1 MDKEIL
7 SGQKPQKSGI
17 GIFDRM
23 EMKAVTAALVGTF
36 FGLGFNAAWWLALIA
51 AVGTFVL
58 LSYRVGTTQEYL
70 VGLAI
75 AVFFTF
81 GMKLPALAVLP
92 PTVLT
97 VMLLFHNEN
106 QSVHTI
112 VASLLCILAGLLIGF
127 IVLLLI
133 NPAGAGESILNVI
146 KNFFTWNRE
155 ASQMKQL
162 GNTLAKTMPLIL
174 CSLSILFSYKVGLF
188 NIGTAGQYVAGACA
202 SLYAAL
208 AWGWGWLPCMI
219 FAMVAGALLGSIT
232 GVLKAYCNVN
242 EVISGIMLNWIAL
255 YTSNTILTNV
265 KESTSP
271 YTVYLDKAN
280 PGALLPTLG
289 LDQLFNNNS
298 NVTIAVPLTIII
310 AVVVWII
317 LSKTKLGYE
326 LRATGNN
333 KNAAKYAGMAQ
344 NRNIIMTLAISGA
357 LPGLGA
363 SFLYQSGYM
372 RWECT
377 QSSVPAMGF
386 NGIAAAFLGGLHP
399 LGAIFSSFFIQ
410 HITDG
415 GQYVNTNFYSSQI
428 SDVISSVII
437 YLCGFVLFIKL
448 VLKKILSKKDEKK
461 GAKQ

>member
-1 MDKEIL
+1 MRK
-7 SGQKPQKSGI
+7 
-17 GIFDRM
+17 
-23 EMKAVTAALVGTF
+23 
-36 FGLGFNAAWWLALIA
+36 
-51 AVGTFVL
+51 VL
-58 LSYRVGTTQEYL
+58 
-70 VGLAI
+70 
-75 AVFFTF
+75 
-81 GMKLPALAVLP
+81 K
-92 PTVLT
+92 
-97 VMLLFHNEN
+97 NEGV
-106 QSVHTI
+106 QAFL
-112 VASLLCILAGLLIGF
+112 ASLICILLGLLIGY
-127 IVLLLI
+127 IVLLFI

-146 KNFFTWNRE
+146 KNFFTWSRPQ
-155 ASQMKQL
+155 SQIKQF

-208 AWGWGWLPCMI
+208 AWGWGWLPCMLLAVI
-219 FAMVAGALLGSIT
+219 AGGLLAGIT
-232 GVLKAYCNVN
+232 GILKAYCNVN

-255 YTSNTILTNV
+255 YTANTLLTNV
-265 KESTSP
+265 KETASP
-271 YTVYLDKAN
+271 YTLYLDKTN
-280 PGALLPTLG
+280 PSALLPTLG
-289 LDQLFNNNS
+289 MDQWFNNNR
-298 NVTIAVPLTIII
+298 NVTIAIPLTILA
-310 AVVVWII
+310 AVVIWVI
-317 LSKTKLGYE
+317 LSKSRLGYE
-326 LRATGNN
+326 LKATGNN

-344 NRNIIMTLAISGA
+344 NRNIILTLVISGA
-357 LPGLGA
+357 LAGLGA
-363 SFLYQSGYM
+363 SLLYQTGYM

-399 LGAIFSSFFIQ
+399 LGAIFSSLFIQ

-448 VLKKILSKKDEKK
+448 TMKKILSKKDEKK